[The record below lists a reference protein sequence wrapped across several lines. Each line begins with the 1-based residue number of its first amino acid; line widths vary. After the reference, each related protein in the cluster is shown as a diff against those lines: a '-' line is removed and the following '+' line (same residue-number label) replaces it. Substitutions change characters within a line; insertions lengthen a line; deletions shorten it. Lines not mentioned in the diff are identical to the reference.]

1 MKSKFTLIELLVV
14 IAIIAILASML
25 LPALAGA
32 RSKARQSSCINN
44 LKQINLGAQMY
55 SMEMDDFFIP
65 YQVQGADYWNNHL
78 VKVYKIDN
86 KIFYCP
92 SSSGR
97 LTTSGA
103 DAATWGY
110 PGYGLNYNY
119 IGTSNYAIPAASP
132 TSERMKPTKL
142 GLIKMP
148 SLTIAFADTRSLNV
162 SSGYGDAYGHRL
174 LNTFVGT
181 SSGNAYARHTGSINL
196 GWVGGHVSAMRIG
209 VALNPYNELGTATI
223 PAPVNKNF
231 WDRTSNR

>member
-1 MKSKFTLIELLVV
+1 MSKRFTLIELLVV

-32 RSKARQSSCINN
+32 RNQARQSSCLNN

-55 SMEMDDFFIP
+55 SMDMDDFFIP
-65 YQVQGADYWNNHL
+65 YQVQGADYWNNYL

-97 LTTSGA
+97 RTLSGA

-119 IGTSNYAIPAASP
+119 IGTSNYAIPSASP
-132 TSERMKPTKL
+132 TVERMRPTKL
-142 GLIKMP
+142 GLIRKP

-162 SSGYGDAYGHRL
+162 SAGYGDEYGHRL
-174 LNTFVGT
+174 LNTFVGS
-181 SSGNAYARHTGSINL
+181 SSGNAYARHAGSICL
-196 GWVGGHVSAMRIG
+196 GWVDGHVSAMRIG
-209 VALNPYNELGTATI
+209 VAFNPYNELGTATI
-223 PAPVNKNF
+223 PAPVLKNY
-231 WDRTSNR
+231 WDRTTNR